1 MGTVEFAVGYH
12 DLFFDLMCKMLDIP
26 RCLMFDEQGLF
37 GTTCLF
43 LGHFADVVR
52 GRGGRKPLGI
62 WGASEPRT
70 CKTTWQMGHQEP
82 TFLNS
87 WLGTLVLDDSK
98 AGRQLTRSSNT
109 MPSCDLWRQLNRLRL
124 RVVRLTLWMFVPRSW
139 SHDIK
144 TPV

>member
-52 GRGGRKPLGI
+52 GRGDESHWGFGGI
-62 WGASEPRT
+62 RAPYLQNDLADGTPRADVF
-70 CKTTWQMGHQEP
+70 E
-82 TFLNS
+82 
-87 WLGTLVLDDSK
+87 
-98 AGRQLTRSSNT
+98 QLAWNLS
-109 MPSCDLWRQLNRLRL
+109 
-124 RVVRLTLWMFVPRSW
+124 
-139 SHDIK
+139 I
-144 TPV
+144 

>member
-52 GRGGRKPLGI
+52 GRGDESHWGFGGHHYGFAQLG
-62 WGASEPRT
+62 
-70 CKTTWQMGHQEP
+70 
-82 TFLNS
+82 FFF
-87 WLGTLVLDDSK
+87 LVLPIHILRFWD
-98 AGRQLTRSSNT
+98 ALRST
-109 MPSCDLWRQLNRLRL
+109 G
-124 RVVRLTLWMFVPRSW
+124 
-139 SHDIK
+139 
-144 TPV
+144 